1 MTHPTRRLLLVATA
15 LLLVGVGGSARPAA
29 VDLPTERTE
38 VARIHEVRLRKFH
51 MVRPDLIPYP
61 IAREVYC

>member
-1 MTHPTRRLLLVATA
+1 MIHHTRRLLLAATA
-15 LLLVGVGGSARPAA
+15 LLLVGVGGSDLPAA
-29 VDLPTERTE
+29 VAHPTERTE

-51 MVRPDLIPYP
+51 LVRPDLIPYP